1 MAILNSVILLHCIM
15 LVLYIVLLY
24 PQITTIS
31 LLLLSAITVC
41 VSPAAGIT
49 LGVLILV
56 LYIGYV
62 EVLMLVFL

>member
-1 MAILNSVILLHCIM
+1 M